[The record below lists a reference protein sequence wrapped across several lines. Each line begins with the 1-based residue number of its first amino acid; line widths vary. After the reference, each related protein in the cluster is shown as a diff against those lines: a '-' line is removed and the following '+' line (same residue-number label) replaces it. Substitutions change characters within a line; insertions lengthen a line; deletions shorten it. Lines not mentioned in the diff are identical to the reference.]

1 MNVGVDISRSRLDVA
16 VGDDLSQWPNTPEGI
31 AALIARLP
39 SGASVVM
46 EATGVYYRPLAY
58 ALHRAG
64 FAVYVVN
71 PLQVRSYARSLLTR
85 NKTDKADARLLA
97 RFLAQYR
104 ADLTPYEPLPDALY
118 LASLLVRF
126 AEGIST
132 QRIAAQNRLHAWS
145 YAFPEVHRL
154 ALDVPSILDDR
165 RAVLLQ
171 EARVLLEAEPVAF
184 GWFRALQSLPG
195 VGNILAL
202 RIMAYSGDFRR
213 FHSARAYASYT
224 GLTPQVYQSGT
235 VGPAARIS
243 RVGPSALRSAYYMAA
258 LSAIRRECPQANLYA
273 RLVESG
279 KPKRLAL
286 VAVAHRL
293 ARAAWSI
300 CVGHK
305 K

>member
-39 SGASVVM
+39 SSSSVVM

-104 ADLTPYEPLPDALY
+104 ADLTPYEPLPEALY

-126 AEGIST
+126 AEGLTT
-132 QRIAAQNRLHAWS
+132 QRTASLNRLHAWA
-145 YAFPEVHRL
+145 YAHPRVHGL
-154 ALDVPSILDDR
+154 AQAVPQVLQDYRESLYSEA
-165 RAVLLQ
+165 RAVVEAYPVGASWLTSLQ
-171 EARVLLEAEPVAF
+171 T
-184 GWFRALQSLPG
+184 LPG
-195 VGNILAL
+195 VGPTLAL
-202 RIMAYSGDFRR
+202 KLLAYSGDFRR
-213 FHSARAYASYT
+213 FRSARAYAAYT
-224 GLTPQVYQSGT
+224 GLTPRVYQSGELDT
-235 VGPAARIS
+235 VARIS
-243 RVGPSALRSAYYMAA
+243 RIGPPALRSSYYLAA
-258 LSAIRRECPQANLYA
+258 VSATRTDTAQAAFYR
-273 RLVESG
+273 RLVGSG
-279 KPKRLAL
+279 KPKKLAI

-293 ARAAWSI
+293 ARAAWAV
-300 CVGHK
+300 CVR
-305 K
+305 